1 MSAADT
7 VPAFVKVAPLFTV
20 MVLWAIVF
28 PAALSDIPSSTR
40 EPSPVTEPVFVSA
53 PVIVPLLLTVPALFR
68 ADVTVPSF
76 VNVTALFTVIFPCVM
91 LISEALLEFPLSV
104 SEPSPVIVPL
114 FVRLP
119 VIRPALAIS
128 DSFLTAPVRL
138 PSAVFVRVPES
149 TVILSAVTA
158 PSFPKLPLN
167 DTLLWAIVFPAA
179 LLPPLTDIIPV
190 PVIVPLFS
198 RLPVIRPALAI
209 VDSFFTAPSR
219 LPSAVF
225 VRVPASTVILSA
237 VTAPSFSKSPLNDTL
252 LWAIVFPAALLPP
265 LMLMI
270 PVPLIVPLFTR
281 LPVIRPALA
290 IADSF
295 FILSAVTLPAA
306 LTVSVP
312 ASTVTSVASTAPLL
326 SKSPLNDTLLW
337 AIVFP
342 AALLPPFMLM
352 IPVPLIVPLFTRL
365 PVIRPALAI
374 VESFL
379 TAPSRLPSV
388 VFVRVPASTVMSSAV
403 TVPLFSKLPLNDT
416 LLWAIVFPAALLPL
430 TSIIPVPLIVP
441 LFIRL
446 PVIRPALAIVDS
458 FLTAPVRLPSAVFV
472 SVPASTVILS
482 AVTAPL
488 FSKLPLND
496 TLLWAI
502 VFSATL
508 LPPLIDITPVP
519 VMSFALSPPLKFS
532 VPLFTIPL
540 AIDNAEA
547 SLVSSL
553 LIVSTFCV
561 MLPLLTT
568 LLLLIVTAPVPVTAE
583 EIVPPIR
590 LRRPSLAISVT
601 MRLSAFETTVAEAI
615 STFAWSM
622 ICAPTVST
630 SVAISGV

>member
-1 MSAADT
+1 
-7 VPAFVKVAPLFTV
+7 
-20 MVLWAIVF
+20 
-28 PAALSDIPSSTR
+28 
-40 EPSPVTEPVFVSA
+40 
-53 PVIVPLLLTVPALFR
+53 
-68 ADVTVPSF
+68 
-76 VNVTALFTVIFPCVM
+76 M
-91 LISEALLEFPLSV
+91 LIPEALLEFPLSV

-128 DSFLTAPVRL
+128 DSFLTTPVRL

-158 PSFPKLPLN
+158 PSFP
-167 DTLLWAIVFPAA
+167 
-179 LLPPLTDIIPV
+179 
-190 PVIVPLFS
+190 
-198 RLPVIRPALAI
+198 
-209 VDSFFTAPSR
+209 
-219 LPSAVF
+219 
-225 VRVPASTVILSA
+225 
-237 VTAPSFSKSPLNDTL
+237 KSPLNDTL

-290 IADSF
+290 IAESFLTAPSRVPSAVFVRVPASTVISSAVTAPLFSKLPLNDTLLWAIVFPAALLPLTDIIPSPLIVPLFTRLPVIKPALAIAESFLTAPSRLPSAVFVRVPASTVILSAVTAPSFPKSPLNDTLLWAIVFPAALLPLTDIIPVPLIVPLFTRLPVIRPALAIADSF

-312 ASTVTSVASTAPLL
+312 TSTVTSVASTAPLL

-342 AALLPPFMLM
+342 AALLPPLMLI
-352 IPVPLIVPLFTRL
+352 IPVPVIVPLFSRF
-365 PVIRPALAI
+365 PVISPALAI
-374 VESFL
+374 AESFL
-379 TAPSRLPSV
+379 TAPSRLPST
-388 VFVRVPASTVMSSAV
+388 VFVR
-403 TVPLFSKLPLNDT
+403 
-416 LLWAIVFPAALLPL
+416 
-430 TSIIPVPLIVP
+430 
-441 LFIRL
+441 
-446 PVIRPALAIVDS
+446 
-458 FLTAPVRLPSAVFV
+458 
-472 SVPASTVILS
+472 VPASTVILS

-488 FSKLPLND
+488 FSKSPLND

-502 VFSATL
+502 VFPAAL

-532 VPLFTIPL
+532 VPLFTIPS

-547 SLVSSL
+547 LLVSSL

-568 LLLLIVTAPVPVTAE
+568 LLLLIVTAPVPVISE

-590 LRRPSLAISVT
+590 LRSPSLAISVT

-615 STFAWSM
+615 STLSCSM
-622 ICAPTVST
+622 ICVPTVRT
-630 SVAISGV
+630 SVAISGVRPVITVRPVPNISPSRSWAPVTFTLYVFML